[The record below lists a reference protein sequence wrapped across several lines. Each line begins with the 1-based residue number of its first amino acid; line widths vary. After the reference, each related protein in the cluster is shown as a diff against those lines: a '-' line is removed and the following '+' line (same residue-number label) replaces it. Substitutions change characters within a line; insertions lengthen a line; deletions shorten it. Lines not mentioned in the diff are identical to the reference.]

1 MRAFD
6 EYNPP
11 AYNLDVYSEV
21 LLGFQVY
28 DGLVY
33 TEYQMTA
40 SEVSFKPLDIITEYE
55 ILFSA
60 GTIYMKPFQTSGRG
74 SRRFSENGD
83 DDNQLNS
90 YSKGKS

>member
-40 SEVSFKPLDIITEYE
+40 SEVRV
-55 ILFSA
+55 
-60 GTIYMKPFQTSGRG
+60 QTT
-74 SRRFSENGD
+74 
-83 DDNQLNS
+83 
-90 YSKGKS
+90 

>member
-40 SEVSFKPLDIITEYE
+40 SEVRVQTTWYHHRVWDSIQRGHHLYE
-55 ILFSA
+55 AFSNL
-60 GTIYMKPFQTSGRG
+60 R
-74 SRRFSENGD
+74 
-83 DDNQLNS
+83 
-90 YSKGKS
+90 